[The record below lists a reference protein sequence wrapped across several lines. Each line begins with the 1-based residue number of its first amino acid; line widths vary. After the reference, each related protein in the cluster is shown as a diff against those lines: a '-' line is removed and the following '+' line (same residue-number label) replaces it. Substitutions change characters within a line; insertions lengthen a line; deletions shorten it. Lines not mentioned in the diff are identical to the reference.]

1 MIMANLHVQDI
12 VQDDVNLRSSRA
24 LCMQLIRFFIIDT
37 SLYM

>member
-1 MIMANLHVQDI
+1 MIMANLHVQ
-12 VQDDVNLRSSRA
+12 VQDDVNLRSSGA

>member
-1 MIMANLHVQDI
+1 MIMANLHVQ

-37 SLYM
+37 SLYI

>member
-1 MIMANLHVQDI
+1 MIMENRHVQ

-24 LCMQLIRFFIIDT
+24 LCMQLISFFIIDT